1 MAFASESV
9 SLDRGDGS
17 IVGSFVEQEYGK
29 FFEFSKNPEPI
40 LSPPAHGGKNT
51 EFPHLVWVTDNPI
64 NGWACRRALVK
75 KTVAH
80 VIVDEAD
87 DGSWVIE
94 KWDIK
99 NFRSYI

>member
-1 MAFASESV
+1 MAYAPESV

-17 IVGSFVEQEYGK
+17 ILGSFVEQEFGH
-29 FFEFSKNPEPI
+29 FFEFSKNPELF

-51 EFPHLVWVTDNPI
+51 EFPHFVWVTHNPI

-80 VIVDEAD
+80 VIVDITE
-87 DGSWVIE
+87 DGSNVVE

-99 NFRSYI
+99 NLRSYI